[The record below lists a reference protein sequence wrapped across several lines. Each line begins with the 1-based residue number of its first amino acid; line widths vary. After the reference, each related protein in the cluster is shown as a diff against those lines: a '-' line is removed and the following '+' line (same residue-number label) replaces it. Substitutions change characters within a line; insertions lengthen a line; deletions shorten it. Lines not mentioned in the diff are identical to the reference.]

1 MKRLTARRVALAVAA
16 LGVVAAGITAA
27 LISFRTSRGEVD
39 QHAQLTGDHAAGPE
53 SSQTQP
59 AQVGEAKTDRDSGPP
74 VTAATESRPEPS
86 PFTRYLVA
94 TLTNLDFTQGP
105 ITEDQADKWKHTLQT
120 LTEQGS
126 AAVPAI
132 REFLGQNQELD
143 FTTNP
148 GGNLLGQ
155 SSLRSAMINA
165 LSQIGGPEAT
175 SLMVDTLNTTTLPS
189 EIGQL
194 TQAIEEQAPGQY
206 RHETFKAIT
215 DVLNM
220 AANGQLPADWDVGSL
235 FKLVQVYGDSTTASA
250 IDQFEGPFRY
260 YATMALAGMESGDGI
275 PELIR
280 EAKTSEDGAKRDFAV
295 QMLAQVAAQHPNAG
309 AALVDQAN
317 ANEISDAAWRKI
329 AIALAVDRYEIGQP
343 SDQSSGP
350 GSSAAAAPGL
360 KTFHIASG
368 NQNFYSLPLLP
379 DAQLDER
386 LALIKQLLGATTSN
400 PAAQAALRAAQSS
413 LTQVASN

>member
-1 MKRLTARRVALAVAA
+1 
-16 LGVVAAGITAA
+16 
-27 LISFRTSRGEVD
+27 
-39 QHAQLTGDHAAGPE
+39 
-53 SSQTQP
+53 
-59 AQVGEAKTDRDSGPP
+59 
-74 VTAATESRPEPS
+74 
-86 PFTRYLVA
+86 
-94 TLTNLDFTQGP
+94 
-105 ITEDQADKWKHTLQT
+105 
-120 LTEQGS
+120 
-126 AAVPAI
+126 VPAI

-175 SLMVDTLNTTTLPS
+175 SLMVDTLNSTTLPS

-194 TQAIEEQAPGQY
+194 AQALEQQAPGQY
-206 RHETFKAIT
+206 RQDTINAVTE
-215 DVLNM
+215 VLKM
-220 AANGQLPADWDVGSL
+220 ASSGQLPNDWDVGSL
-235 FKLVQVYGDSTTASA
+235 FKLVQVFGDSSTASA
-250 IDQFEGPFRY
+250 LEQFEGPFRY
-260 YATMALAGMESGDGI
+260 YATMALAGMEGGEGI

-280 EAKTSEDGAKRDFAV
+280 EAKTAEDGAKRDFAV
-295 QMLAQVAAQHPNAG
+295 QMLAQVAVQHPNAG

-329 AIALAVDRYEIGQP
+329 AVALAVDQYQIGQP
-343 SDQSSGP
+343 PDQSSAP
-350 GSSAAAAPGL
+350 GSSAAAEPGL

-368 NQNFYSLPLLP
+368 NQNFYSLPLVP

-400 PAAQAALRAAQSS
+400 PAAQSALRAAQAS
-413 LTQVASN
+413 LTQITAN